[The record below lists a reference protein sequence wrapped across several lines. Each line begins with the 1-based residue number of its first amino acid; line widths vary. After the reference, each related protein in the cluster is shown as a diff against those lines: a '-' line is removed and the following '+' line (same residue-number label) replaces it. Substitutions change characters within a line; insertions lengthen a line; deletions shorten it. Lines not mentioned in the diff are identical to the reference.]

1 MTGHKGVVHASFL
14 GIFVKT
20 ISFYPTVSSKLGV
33 AQNACTPISWSTYGL
48 PNTSK
53 CYTWSGFTFL
63 PSCVPEGPNVWYMYM
78 DSVCVCVFAFR
89 NALFLREIFRLHINL
104 SMKTNYHVFLAID
117 QPSTGPDS
125 SRIIQMHRIH
135 KQTMSFKHLG
145 PPNDLFVLQI
155 SLTQ

>member
-1 MTGHKGVVHASFL
+1 MVYQIHPSATHGRASL
-14 GIFVKT
+14 SYRPAYRKVPMYGICIWT
-20 ISFYPTVSSKLGV
+20 
-33 AQNACTPISWSTYGL
+33 
-48 PNTSK
+48 
-53 CYTWSGFTFL
+53 
-63 PSCVPEGPNVWYMYM
+63 
-78 DSVCVCVFAFR
+78 VCVCVFAFR